1 MFDPIIFV
9 LIKIVELY
17 RYLLLAFVVLSWL
30 IAFNVLNTRNQVVA
44 GIADFLYKITEPV
57 LAPIRRRLPNMGGLD
72 LSPIIVFFLLL
83 LIELYLYKLLSPNF

>member
-17 RYLLLAFVVLSWL
+17 RYLLIAFVILSWL
-30 IAFNVLNTRNQVVA
+30 IAFNVLNTRNQLVA

-57 LAPIRRRLPNMGGLD
+57 LSPIRRRLPSLGGLD
-72 LSPIIVFFLLL
+72 LSPIVVFFVLL
-83 LIELYLYKLLSPNF
+83 LIELYLYKLLSPGF